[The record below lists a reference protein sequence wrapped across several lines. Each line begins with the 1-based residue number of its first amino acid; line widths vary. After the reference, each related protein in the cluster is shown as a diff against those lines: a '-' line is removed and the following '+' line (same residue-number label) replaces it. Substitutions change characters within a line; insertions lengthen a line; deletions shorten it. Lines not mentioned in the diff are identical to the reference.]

1 MIRPRGYCTLRYKRP
16 ASSCVAALHPL
27 RDALQARHPVH
38 ARGSPVLPERPTRF
52 LAVGDERGGPVLGGL
67 APTVDAVVG
76 APHRVNRRREKIDE
90 QSIPVTRVD
99 AVVFKDIVAEISN
112 QYPAL
117 EHDELMEMAVAIDGE
132 IIHTP
137 FLEKVAATS
146 EVHFLYRIS
155 GG

>member
-1 MIRPRGYCTLRYKRP
+1 MAIVIF
-16 ASSCVAALHPL
+16 SSE
-27 RDALQARHPVH
+27 LQKLT
-38 ARGSPVLPERPTRF
+38 GE
-52 LAVGDERGGPVLGGL
+52 
-67 APTVDAVVG
+67 
-76 APHRVNRRREKIDE
+76 E
-90 QSIPVTRVD
+90 QTRVD
-99 AVVFKDIVAEISN
+99 AEAFKDIVTEISN

-117 EHDELMEMAVAIDGE
+117 EHDDLMEMAVAIDGE

>member
-1 MIRPRGYCTLRYKRP
+1 MAIVIF
-16 ASSCVAALHPL
+16 SSELQKLTGEEQTRA
-27 RDALQARHPVH
+27 DA
-38 ARGSPVLPERPTRF
+38 E
-52 LAVGDERGGPVLGGL
+52 
-67 APTVDAVVG
+67 
-76 APHRVNRRREKIDE
+76 
-90 QSIPVTRVD
+90 
-99 AVVFKDIVAEISN
+99 VFKDIVTEISN
-112 QYPAL
+112 QYSAL